1 MQPTLIVREA
11 CEHNLRSV
19 SLDLPHESLVAVS
32 GPSGS
37 GKTSL
42 VLDTIYAEARR
53 RFLAALDQG
62 GDWRTLRVPKAS
74 RVDGLAPALALA
86 GGAGHQSPRATVAD
100 PVWLV
105 RPVAPALCP
114 RRATRLP
121 PLRRAGADASL

>member
-1 MQPTLIVREA
+1 MQPTLVVREA
-11 CEHNLRSV
+11 CEHNLRAV

-62 GDWRTLRVPKAS
+62 GGWRTLRVPKA
-74 RVDGLAPALALA
+74 RRIDGLAPALALA
-86 GGAGHQSPRATVAD
+86 GGAGHQSPRTTVAT
-100 PVWLV
+100 LS
-105 RPVAPALCP
+105 
-114 RRATRLP
+114 
-121 PLRRAGADASL
+121 G

>member
-42 VLDTIYAEARR
+42 VLDTIYAAVHAEEAS
-53 RFLAALDQG
+53 
-62 GDWRTLRVPKAS
+62 T
-74 RVDGLAPALALA
+74 
-86 GGAGHQSPRATVAD
+86 TVA
-100 PVWLV
+100 VIGQRWI
-105 RPVAPALCP
+105 R
-114 RRATRLP
+114 
-121 PLRRAGADASL
+121 G